1 MAIDPSDTEL
11 CSVMVITCN
20 DPTQT
25 RFLEM
30 TGTAPIPEGEL
41 VLLYMKRTDTS
52 TTLRTRLRTSAKK
65 RPKARPTTRKKR

>member
-1 MAIDPSDTEL
+1 MAIYPSDTGS
-11 CSVMVITCN
+11 CSVTVITCD

-52 TTLRTRLRTSAKK
+52 TTVGARLRTSAKK